1 MGVRLT
7 RRWREG
13 DSAPG
18 ASRRRSK
25 PYRIAVL
32 RVLDLDL
39 RLRVA
44 RFERPDQTGGPEHLP
59 VIGDIGIGHR
69 IELSMQTESAY

>member
-25 PYRIAVL
+25 LYRIAVL

-44 RFERPDQTGGPEHLP
+44 RFERPTKAVGPSIYRLL
-59 VIGDIGIGHR
+59 GIS
-69 IELSMQTESAY
+69 E

>member
-18 ASRRRSK
+18 ASRRRSELH
-25 PYRIAVL
+25 RIAVL

-39 RLRVA
+39 RLQVA
-44 RFERPDQTGGPEHLP
+44 RFERPDPSGGPKHLP
-59 VIGDIGIGHR
+59 VIGDIGIGYR